1 MKRCVIVG
9 SNGQDGRI
17 LHQFLLEKKYELIG
31 ISRDT
36 VSYHA
41 CIGDMDRIDITNT
54 DDVYRFIDSFKPD
67 QVYHLAAVHSSAESK
82 DILIDNMEL
91 YHSSHSVNVLSLVN
105 FLEGIRKYS
114 AESRLFYAA
123 SSHIF
128 GDRAGDL
135 QDESTPINPNSIY
148 GITKAAGLF
157 ACRFYRNEY
166 CIFASTGI
174 LYNHE
179 SSLRQQEFISKKII
193 RGAVDIKKGRKAKLV
208 LGDLDAEID
217 WGYAPDYV
225 EAMYRILDSPAADD
239 FIIATGEKHTVRDF
253 AQVAFGYLGLD
264 WKSYVEGDQRL
275 IAKNRV
281 SLVGNPAKLM
291 SVTGWRPS
299 VDFNQMIRI
308 LVDEELKFSDP

>member
-1 MKRCVIVG
+1 VKRSVIVG
-9 SNGQDGRI
+9 CNGQDGRI

-31 ISRDT
+31 ISKNT

-41 CIGDMDRIDITNT
+41 CIGGMDKIDITNT
-54 DDVYRFIDSFKPD
+54 DDVYKLVDSFKPD
-67 QVYHLAAVHSSAESK
+67 EIYHLAAVHSSSEFE
-82 DILIDNMEL
+82 DIPIDNIEL
-91 YHSSHSVNVLSLVN
+91 YQNSHSVNVFSLVN

-114 AESRLFYAA
+114 PQTKLFYAA

-128 GDRAGDL
+128 GNQAGDL

-157 ACRFYRNEY
+157 ACRFYRNNY

-179 SSLRQQEFISKKII
+179 SSFRQQGFISKKII
-193 RGAVDIKKGRKAKLV
+193 RGAVEIKKGRKAKLV

-225 EAMYRILDSPAADD
+225 DAMYKILDSPAADD
-239 FIIATGEKHTVRDF
+239 FIVATGEKHTVRDF
-253 AQVAFGYLGLD
+253 AEVAFGYLGLD
-264 WKSYVEGDQRL
+264 WKSYVERDRRL
-275 IAKNRV
+275 ISKNRIC
-281 SLVGNPAKLM
+281 LVGNPAKLM

-308 LVDEELKFSDP
+308 LVDEELKLSDP